1 MAIKKNAKAEENFEY
16 DVKVLKAKDFTKGDT
31 TTIAID
37 LLVNGVTI
45 YGCWYRSGTN
55 KKDKEYSMVTFPSHK
70 GNDDKYYNHVYFKIN
85 DDILSDIE
93 KQIEALI

>member
-1 MAIKKNAKAEENFEY
+1 MAIKKNSKAEENFEY
-16 DVKVLKAKDFTKGDT
+16 KVKVLKAKDFTKGDT
-31 TTIAID
+31 TIAIN

-45 YGCWYRSGTN
+45 YGCWYRSGTDKN
-55 KKDKEYSMVTFPSHK
+55 GKEYSMVTFPSHK
-70 GNDDKYYNHVYFKIN
+70 GNDDNYYNHVYFKIN